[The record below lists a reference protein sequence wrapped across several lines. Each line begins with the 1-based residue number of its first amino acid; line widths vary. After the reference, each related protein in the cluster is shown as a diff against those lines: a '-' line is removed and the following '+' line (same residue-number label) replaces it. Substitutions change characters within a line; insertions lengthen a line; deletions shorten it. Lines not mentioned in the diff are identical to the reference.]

1 MRSLPFST
9 TNLDTSNI
17 EAICKIF
24 DRLQQKFEVS
34 YELDLNYQFASLEL
48 FKNRK
53 INIGPAIKITNS
65 FESFHL
71 AFLYVGYSYAYSRK
85 YSYSLTYEYQTWG
98 IINLRK
104 DFGHILIKPE
114 TLIDK
119 IHELIKSIEIDFP
132 DDPEFSKKYFV
143 VTNDETKARSS
154 MSSLF
159 REQIKRIS
167 MSDFVLEI
175 RGDKL
180 IIGNRKIIEPDSAI
194 DLVNFM
200 DSLSKEPTQFR

>member
-71 AFLYVGYSYAYSRK
+71 AFLYVGYSYAYGRK
-85 YSYSLTYEYQTWG
+85 YSYSLTYEYQPG
-98 IINLRK
+98 VSLILEKILDIFLLNLK
-104 DFGHILIKPE
+104 L
-114 TLIDK
+114 L
-119 IHELIKSIEIDFP
+119 SIRF
-132 DDPEFSKKYFV
+132 
-143 VTNDETKARSS
+143 TN
-154 MSSLF
+154 
-159 REQIKRIS
+159 
-167 MSDFVLEI
+167 
-175 RGDKL
+175 
-180 IIGNRKIIEPDSAI
+180 
-194 DLVNFM
+194 
-200 DSLSKEPTQFR
+200 